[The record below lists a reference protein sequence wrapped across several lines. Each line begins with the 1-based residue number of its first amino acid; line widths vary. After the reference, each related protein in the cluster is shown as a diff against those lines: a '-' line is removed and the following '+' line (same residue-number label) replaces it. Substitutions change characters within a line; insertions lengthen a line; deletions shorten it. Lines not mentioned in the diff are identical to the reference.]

1 MRFSLAALFAL
12 AAPAVLAIAVP
23 DRASAAA
30 ALQQVADQLTFGAE
44 TLLGDGPCPDLL
56 VRCIKKGDNGDEI
69 IGDIGKQGYK
79 HAGGLKCVQRH
90 ETKNKAECNAK
101 YPIDCATK
109 CEAVGS
115 PL

>member
-1 MRFSLAALFAL
+1 MRLSLTALLAL
-12 AAPAVLAIAVP
+12 AIPAVLAAAVP
-23 DRASAAA
+23 DRAAAA
-30 ALQQVADQLTFGAE
+30 VQQAADQLTFGTSSE
-44 TLLGDGPCPDLL
+44 TVLGDGPCPDLL

-90 ETKNKAECNAK
+90 ATKNKAECNAK